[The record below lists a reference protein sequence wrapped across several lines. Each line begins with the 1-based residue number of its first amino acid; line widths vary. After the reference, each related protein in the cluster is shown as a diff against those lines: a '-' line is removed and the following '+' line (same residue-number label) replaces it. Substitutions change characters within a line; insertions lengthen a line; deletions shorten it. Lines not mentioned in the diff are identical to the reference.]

1 MLKIISVS
9 LVSSG
14 LATGV
19 AFSQSLSNPSSSN
32 RQNRSTD
39 SGKPDPGPMHPPQNM
54 DNTVTNSTRTN
65 CAPNLAT
72 RAPQRCRTRTA
83 RLPQLLKAPLAPIR
97 TVSLQSAE
105 PRSNE

>member
-9 LVSSG
+9 LVSFG

-39 SGKPDPGPMHPPQNM
+39 SGKPDPGPMHPPQKM

-65 CAPNLAT
+65 CPPNLAT
-72 RAPQRCRTRTA
+72 QGSATTPNKDGQSSTA
-83 RLPQLLKAPLAPIR
+83 VEGAAG
-97 TVSLQSAE
+97 TNTNGQS
-105 PRSNE
+105 SNC